1 MRLLFALCT
10 IVLSASSL
18 YSQKYLTM
26 IETETFTVQE
36 IIDNAEAYFS
46 DKGKGKGTGYKQF
59 KRWEY
64 NAERLMNENGYLR
77 TSEENLAEL
86 QRQDA
91 YLNETA
97 SSRNAVNDNWQEL
110 GPTSINPHTSWSP
123 GLGRIT
129 SISVDKDDSD
139 HIIVGANTGG
149 VWKTTDGGQNWIPLT
164 DYFSNLYVYSVVIDP
179 MDNDTY
185 YFGSSYGRLYKST
198 DAGATWQLFATIS
211 DSVINKLLLHP
222 SDPTIMYLSSAN
234 RGIYRSSN
242 SGTTWTEI
250 AAGDKGYDVEF
261 KPGDPSVVYASGTEV
276 FVSTDNGLNF
286 TTFNSLGNGPKMIA
300 VTAAN
305 PEVLYIAEASSG
317 RFNALYKSEN
327 SGVSFSQL
335 ANNSINYFGYSLDGL
350 DTGGQAPRDMDI
362 AVSPVDENEVHLA
375 GVNTWMSL
383 DGGATFNTTA
393 NWVISVSADVGIGYC
408 HADVDILLFEDD
420 VLYVGSD
427 GGIFKAEDSQNI
439 TANYYT
445 DLSTG
450 IGIKQLY
457 KVGVAQGEELRISIG
472 SQDNGTSV
480 YREDTDW
487 QCWIGADGMETFIMD
502 EDNNLIFGT
511 TQYGNLYKSTNGAT
525 TLEGMNE
532 PGPGEGNWVTPFEQ
546 GNENGVIYVGYD
558 QVYKSINYGNSW
570 GAISQ
575 NLGGNL
581 NNLKIAPSNSDVMYA
596 TRGYRLYKTIDG
608 GATSWVQMAA
618 PGGTI
623 TSVAIHPTDA
633 NKIAATTTSGSKA
646 YMSLDGGESWINYRK
661 NLPNFSALCLVWDH
675 NGRDGIYLG
684 MDYGIYYIDN
694 DLEDWIPFNTNLPN
708 VIVNE
713 LEINKATRTLYAG
726 TYGRG
731 TWFSPMLES
740 TLGTATFTSEILK
753 LYPNPAREEITLRL
767 PVAAQIDIRVFDMKG
782 SLLSYDRDVQ
792 INGEHTLNI
801 SGLKTGVYFMRIAS
815 ESGTITKKFIKE

>member
-1 MRLLFALCT
+1 MRLLFTLCT
-10 IVLSASSL
+10 ILLSTSSL
-18 YSQKYLTM
+18 FSQEYLTM
-26 IETETFTVQE
+26 IEAETFTVQE

-46 DKGKGKGTGYKQF
+46 DKGKGKGTGFKQF

-110 GPTSINPHTSWSP
+110 GPISINPHTSWSP

-129 SISVDKDDSD
+129 SISVDKDNSD

-457 KVGVAQGEELRISIG
+457 KLGVAQGEELRISIG

-511 TQYGNLYKSTNGAT
+511 IQFGNLYKSTNGAT

-558 QVYKSINYGNSW
+558 QVYKSTNYGDSW

-575 NLGGNL
+575 DLGGNL

-596 TRGYRLYKTIDG
+596 TREYRLYKTIDG

-646 YMSLDGGESWINYRK
+646 YVSLDGGESWINYRK
-661 NLPNFSALCLVWDH
+661 NLPDFSALCLVWDH

-694 DLEDWIPFNTNLPN
+694 DLEDWIPYNTNLPN

-713 LEINKATRTLYAG
+713 LEINKDTRTLYAG

-767 PVAAQIDIRVFDMKG
+767 PVATEIDIRVFDMKG
-782 SLLSYDRDVQ
+782 SLLSYDRNVQ